1 MKHEPSLSPRRAG
14 NHCVSLIQRHFTAAW
29 YVLTVI
35 VPVILRTGRRPVI
48 FSRFAGLGDI
58 ICTFPAAL
66 ELTKRHPQAVFIY
79 NCAAGFACLPAMGGV
94 TDRVTSCPQIGLVG
108 YWYRA
113 LLAAYYN
120 FGSDD
125 DNPHAD
131 QKELCLTSYARRQ
144 GVMVCGEHP
153 PLQINPA
160 VLAHVKTRLGKTGS
174 GPLILIHPGPTWPV
188 KQWPDEAWAA
198 LVRELKARGFENIF
212 QLGAGVNHYANQ
224 GAAETGSV
232 AGAVSLVGKLSLE
245 ESLAL
250 ISAADLL
257 VGIDSGL
264 LHAAISFRVPAVGI
278 WGATSP
284 KFLFAESESRGFV
297 VSTVECQGCHHRVPR
312 LHHTTGCLHDIR
324 CLKSLAA
331 ADVLLACLRILEPA
345 KT

>member
-1 MKHEPSLSPRRAG
+1 M
-14 NHCVSLIQRHFTAAW
+14 SLIQRHFAAAW
-29 YVLTVI
+29 FVLTAI

-66 ELTKRHPQAVFIY
+66 ELKKRHPQAVFIY

-113 LLAAYYN
+113 LLAGYYN

-144 GVMVCGEHP
+144 GVTVRGEHP

-160 VLAHVKTRLGKTGS
+160 DLARVKSRLGKIS
-174 GPLILIHPGPTWPV
+174 AGPLILIHPGPTWPV
-188 KQWPDEAWAA
+188 KQWPDAAWAA

-212 QLGAGVNHYANQ
+212 QLGAGVKNYANL
-224 GAAETGSV
+224 GAAE
-232 AGAVSLVGKLSLE
+232 AGTVPGAISLVGELSLA

-264 LHAAISFRVPAVGI
+264 LHAAVSFRVPAVGI

-284 KFLFAESESRGFV
+284 KFLFAESESRAFV

-312 LHHTTGCLHDIR
+312 LHWGKNCPHNIR
-324 CLKSLAA
+324 CMQAISTEEVLAA
-331 ADVLLACLRILEPA
+331 CLGNLKPEI
-345 KT
+345 KS